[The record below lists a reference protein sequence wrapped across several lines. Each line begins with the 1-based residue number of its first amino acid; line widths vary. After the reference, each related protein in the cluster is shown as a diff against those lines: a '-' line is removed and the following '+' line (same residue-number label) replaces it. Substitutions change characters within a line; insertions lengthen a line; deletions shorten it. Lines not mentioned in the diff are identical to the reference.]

1 MTETQKKKKDFERT
15 MNFLEDLCWF
25 LDSGKKNDYKEIA
38 KLLENIKHPAPNTL
52 ALQLGQEPDE
62 LIGILQR
69 LLTDKTLFNTNGTL
83 AEFSSDVLGIQI
95 LNWHKRSRNEMIG
108 VIICQ
113 VQEDDNVRDGI
124 SSYLLSNILKNKDKI
139 NKYRKETEESSNK
152 FLWNDAIQRII
163 GDNLYE

>member
-1 MTETQKKKKDFERT
+1 MTESQKNKKGIEKT
-15 MNFLEDLCWF
+15 INFLEDLCWL
-25 LDSGKKNDYKEIA
+25 LDSGKKNDYKQIA
-38 KLLENIKHPAPNTL
+38 KLLSNIKLTSSNPL
-52 ALQLGQEPDE
+52 ASQLGQEPDE
-62 LIGILQR
+62 LIGILPR

-113 VQEDDNVRDGI
+113 VQEDDNVRKGI
-124 SSYLLSNILKNKDKI
+124 SSFLLSNILKNKEKI
-139 NKYRKETEESSNK
+139 NNFRKETEQTSNK
-152 FLWNDAIQRII
+152 FMWNDAIQRII